1 MSYLRLPQPFSSLAF
16 TRPVTQHPIT
26 VPAAAS
32 TTGVP
37 RALVVDDEPTIR
49 SAIARYL
56 RKKGWDAD
64 EAEDGQTAQLK
75 LEQVSPGGYQV
86 VISDILMPRCAGDE
100 LHDWLASHRPDLF
113 VRLIL
118 ISGDLTSPIIG
129 DFVAR
134 TPRPVIA
141 KPFDLTEL
149 AEMVEAVL
157 SGR

>member
-1 MSYLRLPQPFSSLAF
+1 M
-16 TRPVTQHPIT
+16 TQHPIA
-26 VPAAAS
+26 VPTPAP

-37 RALVVDDEPTIR
+37 RALVVDDEPTVR

-64 EAEDGQTAQLK
+64 EAEDGQTALLK
-75 LEQVSPGGYQV
+75 LERVSPNGYQV
-86 VISDILMPRCAGDE
+86 VISDILMPHCAGDE

-118 ISGDLTSPIIG
+118 ISGDLASPMVG
-129 DFVAR
+129 DFIAR

-141 KPFDLTEL
+141 KPFDLAEL
-149 AEMVEAVL
+149 SEMVEAVL

>member
-1 MSYLRLPQPFSSLAF
+1 MSYLRLPQPFPSLAF
-16 TRPVTQHPIT
+16 TRSVTQPPIR
-26 VPAAAS
+26 VPS
-32 TTGVP
+32 PDRTTSAP

-64 EAEDGQTAQLK
+64 EAEDGEAALLK
-75 LEQVSPGGYQV
+75 LERVSPGGYQI
-86 VISDILMPRCAGDE
+86 VISDILMPHCSGDE
-100 LHDWLASHRPDLF
+100 LHDWLADHRPDLF

-118 ISGDLTSPIIG
+118 TTGDPTSPTLG
-129 DFVAR
+129 DFIAR

-141 KPFDLTEL
+141 KPFDLIEL

>member
-1 MSYLRLPQPFSSLAF
+1 
-16 TRPVTQHPIT
+16 VTQPAQT
-26 VPAAAS
+26 VPPG
-32 TTGVP
+32 TGAP

-49 SAIARYL
+49 SAVARYL
-56 RKKGWDAD
+56 RKRGWDAD
-64 EAEDGQTAQLK
+64 EAEDGQAALLK
-75 LEQVSPGGYQV
+75 LERVSAGGYQV
-86 VISDILMPRCAGDE
+86 VISDILMPRCSGDE
-100 LHDWLASHRPDLF
+100 LHDWLADHRPDLF

-118 ISGDLTSPIIG
+118 ITGDLTSPLLG
-129 DFVAR
+129 DFIAR

>member
-1 MSYLRLPQPFSSLAF
+1 MSYLRLPQPFSSLAL

-26 VPAAAS
+26 VPAPAP

-49 SAIARYL
+49 SAIVRYL
-56 RKKGWDAD
+56 RKRGWDAD
-64 EAEDGQTAQLK
+64 EAEDGETAQLK
-75 LEQVSPGGYQV
+75 LERVSPGGYQV

-118 ISGDLTSPIIG
+118 ISGDLSSPIVG
-129 DFVAR
+129 QFVAR

-149 AEMVEAVL
+149 ADMVEAVL

>member
-1 MSYLRLPQPFSSLAF
+1 M
-16 TRPVTQHPIT
+16 THHPAR
-26 VPAAAS
+26 VPHS
-32 TTGVP
+32 TSAP

-49 SAIARYL
+49 SAVARYL
-56 RKKGWDAD
+56 RRRGWEAD
-64 EAEDGQTAQLK
+64 EAEDGQAALLK
-75 LEQVSPGGYQV
+75 LQGVSPGGYQV
-86 VISDILMPRCAGDE
+86 VISDILMPRCSGDE
-100 LHDWLASHRPDLF
+100 LHDWLARHRPDLF

-118 ISGDLTSPIIG
+118 ITGDLTSPILG
-129 DFVAR
+129 DFIAR